1 MNNRASFSDLT
12 IGDLLKG
19 LRRYQ
24 PFIAAVAA
32 VLLVVAIM
40 PGKAKPAS
48 TDSLGTVSGGVGA
61 NQSVTGPGG
70 SANGGPAGSVGV
82 NPSGVSAPQ
91 PGSVV
96 GGSSTGNNSQT
107 TTNGSTSGGSIP
119 AGSVPAATTDPFC
132 DKATGR
138 DKIPSLY
145 APSCVPPFNGNNG
158 GATYNGVTAKTITVA
173 VPMSNNQAQAKALA
187 AAANDNDTTQQVKD
201 TLNNYLQLFAH
212 HMQTYG
218 RTIDVKYFTSA
229 YNSTDS
235 TAAQNAECQS
245 DATTIAKS
253 LHAFITVDAF
263 AQECGTLAY
272 QNTLARDGVLCW
284 CTVTVPASYYLNWA
298 PYVWG
303 TGLPDETSAYLM
315 RAEVICHD
323 LAAYPP
329 QYAGESDLN
338 TPVARKRVFGLIW
351 PGASQLDNTDAYVA
365 GASFFKQQLAK
376 CGAAPVIDKSFPI
389 VDTNGPADAQTLMA
403 QFKAKHVT
411 TVLLVSD
418 PIDPIYL
425 TTAASKQQYF
435 PEWFNTGSALI
446 DETHYGRLYDQT
458 EWRHS
463 FGVSFLPDRVPTN
476 AGEAWAMYAWGYHTT
491 PPAPYATNN
500 GLYGFARSFVTGV
513 QLAGPKLTPYTFQCG
528 QPPYTMNT
536 HSGPLGSSRP
546 VACVGKTYPGMF
558 GFPIS
563 PTHYTARISN
573 PVIDWG
579 SRLWPWDDYNMLDD
593 GTLIWW
599 DPNSSGADETGSNG
613 KGMMRYMYGGKR
625 YLYGQFPSGKQP
637 WFVPAN
643 TVTVFSAV
651 PKADRAPSYPY
662 RCYYMC

>member
-1 MNNRASFSDLT
+1 VNNKGSIRELT
-12 IGDLLKG
+12 IGEVLAG

-32 VLLVVAIM
+32 VVLIVAIL
-40 PGKAKPAS
+40 PGKPKPAS
-48 TDSLGTVSGGVGA
+48 SESLATVNTPTGTANQQATGSPGAIAGAPGAVNPGGVA
-61 NQSVTGPGG
+61 
-70 SANGGPAGSVGV
+70 
-82 NPSGVSAPQ
+82 APQ
-91 PGSVV
+91 PGASGAGAGA
-96 GGSSTGNNSQT
+96 GGVT
-107 TTNGSTSGGSIP
+107 
-119 AGSVPAATTDPFC
+119 GSVPGGANLSNPTVPTSTTDPFC

-138 DKIPSLY
+138 DMIPSLY
-145 APSCVPPFNGNNG
+145 APSCVPPFSGSNG

-187 AAANDNDTTQQVKD
+187 AAANDNDTTQQVQD
-201 TLNNYLQLFAH
+201 TLQNYLNLFVH

-218 RTIDVKYFTSA
+218 RTIQVKYFTSA

-235 TAAQNAECQS
+235 TSAQNAECQS

-253 LHAFITVDAF
+253 LHAFITVDIF

-315 RAEVICHD
+315 RAEVICKEV
-323 LAAYPP
+323 APYPP
-329 QYAGESDLN
+329 QYAGEADLN
-338 TPVARKRVFGLIW
+338 DPIAKKRVFGLIW
-351 PGASQLDNTDAYVA
+351 PGASSLDNTDAYVA
-365 GASFFKQQLAK
+365 GANFFKQQLAK
-376 CGAAPVIDKSFPI
+376 CGVSLAEDDSFPI

-403 QFKAKHVT
+403 KFKQKGVT
-411 TVLLVSD
+411 TVILVSD

-425 TTAASKQQYF
+425 TNAASKQQYF

-446 DETHYGRLYDQT
+446 DETHYGRLYDSS
-458 EWRHS
+458 EWKHS
-463 FGVSFLPDRVPTN
+463 FGVSFLPDRVPTD
-476 AGEAWAMYAWGYHTT
+476 AGEAWAMYSWGYHTT
-491 PPAPYATNN
+491 PPAPYTTNN
-500 GLYGFARSFVTGV
+500 GLYAFARSFVTGV

-536 HSGPLGSSRP
+536 HSGPLGSSHP

-563 PTHYTARISN
+563 PTHYTSRISN
-573 PVIDWG
+573 PVISWG
-579 SRLWPWDDYNMLDD
+579 SKLWPWDDYNMLDD

-599 DPNSSGADETGSNG
+599 DPSSSGVDETGSNG
-613 KGMMRYMYGGKR
+613 NGMMRYMYGGKR
-625 YLYGQFPSGKQP
+625 YMYGQYPKGKQP
-637 WFVPAN
+637 WFSTAD
-643 TVTVFSAV
+643 TVTVFSSV
-651 PKADRAPSYPY
+651 PKADRAPTYPY